1 MTWLLQT
8 YTATSAGNQLNSAE
22 ELYLR
27 IKLEDLG
34 VETRLNDLES
44 LISEMKGIAAKYSNF
59 SRDVKAGLD
68 RAGLL
73 MDDIR
78 SIGR

>member
-1 MTWLLQT
+1 M
-8 YTATSAGNQLNSAE
+8 
-22 ELYLR
+22 
-27 IKLEDLG
+27 
-34 VETRLNDLES
+34 ETRLNDLES

-59 SRDVKAGLD
+59 SRDVKTGLD

-78 SIGR
+78 LHRKMIKEASTLLKQAEEE